1 MSGAFDSNNGRASS
15 KPRFNPWRV
24 YAVCV
29 LTCAGLSAGGYALGV
44 APAMS
49 RAAQAESD
57 RVELADRKQRA
68 ADLTAQVANSRA
80 DLAATREAL
89 VALPLRLEPAALVNE
104 RIAKLTDMAS
114 DARLSV
120 SEIRP
125 GIATEGRDFD
135 SVPITIAGTGS
146 YPACADFLHR
156 LHDRF
161 PDTAVRSFRAGQ
173 AEGGTA
179 SFSVDLVWHTAR
191 RK

>member
-1 MSGAFDSNNGRASS
+1 MSGPFGNSVIGGSS
-15 KPRFNPWRV
+15 RPRFNPWRV
-24 YAVCV
+24 YAVCA
-29 LTCAGLSAGGYALGV
+29 LTCVALSAAGYALGV
-44 APAMS
+44 APAMA
-49 RAAQAESD
+49 RAARAEAD
-57 RVELADRKQRA
+57 RVELSNRKQHA
-68 ADLTAQVANSRA
+68 ADLTAQAAGSRA

-89 VALPLRLEPAALVNE
+89 AALPLRLEPAALVNE

-125 GIATEGRDFD
+125 GIVTEGRDFD
-135 SVPITIAGTGS
+135 SVPITIAGTGT

-161 PDTAVRSFRAGQ
+161 PDTAVRAFRAGQ
-173 AEGGTA
+173 TEGGAA